1 MNTELLDFVSS
12 PSNHFK
18 EFKNILMEINAAIK
32 QFSNRIGRKPEGSL
46 IRSILTNMLDP
57 ESKQTFIN
65 EGGVIVDFD
74 TMKNRIIRLAAEPTS
89 DPMEVG
95 ALDPQQAGGTGIVCP
110 PCSSPLAVMAP
121 TRTSKPCQC
130 CRAKERTP
138 EYQMP
143 DMRRI
148 RQSVIPLFKGTN
160 NNSTTTQVK
169 GSGKVF
175 NHRIH
180 ETYYKVY
187 CKGNKGKGTFTLH
200 CMKQE
205 ICRSMKN
212 QTTVEDQKHQRN
224 PCVA

>member
-18 EFKNILMEINAAIK
+18 ELKNILTEINAAIK

-57 ESKQTFIN
+57 ETKQTFIN

-74 TMKNRIIRLAAEPTS
+74 TMKNRIIRLAAELTS

-121 TRTSKPCQC
+121 HAPQNHANAAAPK
-130 CRAKERTP
+130 KEHP
-138 EYQMP
+138 N
-143 DMRRI
+143 I
-148 RQSVIPLFKGTN
+148 RCWICGGLGHPSFLCPREPNK
-160 NNSTTTQVK
+160 STTTQVK
-169 GSGKVF
+169 GWGKVF

-180 ETYYKVY
+180 ATYYKVY
-187 CKGNKGKGTFTLH
+187 CKDNKGRGKFTYPLH
-200 CMKQE
+200 E
-205 ICRSMKN
+205 RG
-212 QTTVEDQKHQRN
+212 D
-224 PCVA
+224 